1 MIRNLW
7 PLLIGFAIWAVALLS
22 IYSLQAVGCAWSWD
36 PWWHRAVLVAA
47 GLTMIICLAATLAM
61 QLRRPGRK
69 ASTIERAGTI
79 LTATALP
86 IALVTFA
93 PAAFLSLCT

>member
-7 PLLIGFAIWAVALLS
+7 PLLIGFTIWAVAFLA
-22 IYSLQAVGCAWSWD
+22 IYSIQALGCAWSWD

-47 GLTMIICLAATLAM
+47 GLATILCLAATLAM
-61 QLRRPGRK
+61 QLRWIGSK

-86 IALVTFA
+86 IALVTFL
-93 PAAFLSLCT
+93 PVGFLALCT